1 MKTTT
6 KTNEVI
12 ADNTVA
18 QPNQLTAST
27 APEYNGIEMF
37 KSDYSTGPLK
47 VNMDSNEVKAFLKD
61 NDPSIYFREGK
72 IPTYYKQLGDLLDDD
87 REETQVLKETLPQYA
102 GILLFKHRQQ
112 SLYTLV
118 VPKIFGEFELD
129 DQGEIRDANVK
140 VHTVAIAF
148 GASGLPAAY
157 EKGAFKKA
165 LLKAGPHFESN
176 KSRNVRG

>member
-1 MKTTT
+1 MKTTKDST
-6 KTNEVI
+6 VE
-12 ADNTVA
+12 TVA
-18 QPNQLTAST
+18 TTNPLTAST

-47 VNMDSNEVKAFLKD
+47 INMDSNEVKSFLKG
-61 NDPSIYFREGK
+61 NDPSKYFREGK

-87 REETQVLKETLPQYA
+87 REETQVLKETLPQFKD
-102 GILLFKHRQQ
+102 ILLFKHRQQ

-118 VPKIFGEFELD
+118 VPKLYGEFELD
-129 DQGEIRDANVK
+129 DQGEIRDQNVK

-165 LLKAGPHFESN
+165 LQKAGPHFESN
-176 KSRNVRG
+176 KSRNVRS